1 MHLTAIEVVSLGS
14 TPAVSTQ
21 GRVKTCTDSIPK
33 ECAKVKNWQ
42 RVQNYKVFYPQW
54 MIFEFGIT
62 YKALIVSVWQGVK
75 LVLGLTAA
83 FFCPGLYPAAENA
96 PNTPTFLL
104 LLVLRL
110 DCPGCQ
116 EIICNVFANLVM
128 TSVFAKVVGDANSY
142 NNVKFRHLQLKY
154 IKTIYKDP

>member
-1 MHLTAIEVVSLGS
+1 MYLTAIEVVSLGS

-21 GRVKTCTDSIPK
+21 GRVKTCTDSISK
-33 ECAKVKNWQ
+33 ERAKVKNWQ

-83 FFCPGLYPAAENA
+83 FFCPGLYPAAANA

-110 DCPGCQ
+110 DCPGCR

-128 TSVFAKVVGDANSY
+128 TSVYAKVVGDANSY
-142 NNVKFRHLQLKY
+142 RNVKFGHLR
-154 IKTIYKDP
+154 